1 MEAGLRVSKK
11 NAQICKRQVKYLGFN
26 IIWGQQMLGTERKQ
40 EVCANAAPTTREKV
54 HELLEAAGFWRIW
67 IPGCWT
73 WPDPYMR
80 PWKEKRMLPLN
91 GSQEVAFQTIKAKVS
106 DVSASELTNTTRA
119 FNLCGHEKYK
129 VTLGVLTQKFRPW
142 QRPVVYLSK

>member
-1 MEAGLRVSKK
+1 
-11 NAQICKRQVKYLGFN
+11 
-26 IIWGQQMLGTERKQ
+26 
-40 EVCANAAPTTREKV
+40 
-54 HELLEAAGFWRIW
+54 
-67 IPGCWT
+67 
-73 WPDPYMR
+73 
-80 PWKEKRMLPLN
+80 MLPLN